1 MISIVVGDP
10 VEAFTL
16 ADISR
21 AEMIDGV
28 TVECPYMDSL
38 HLARITLPMLTCDTK
53 VISAIQGGHHK
64 NIVRRRDLR

>member
-1 MISIVVGDP
+1 VISIVVGDP

-16 ADISR
+16 ADIVR

-38 HLARITLPMLTCDTK
+38 HLARITLPLLTCDTK
-53 VISAIQGGHHK
+53 AIKAMQGDHHK
-64 NIVRRRDLR
+64 NMDRRRDIR